1 MNNIGVKQMK
11 KTLKIVIGL
20 MLVLVLAIVSWQ
32 DFLAPI
38 KSEALSLEEA
48 EQVAKERFDGQLLE
62 SDLVNDVYLITIG
75 LDTGEYEI
83 KISKDTGEVLDVIHT
98 KIEEPPKE
106 LTEAE
111 IKQIINEKDIGK
123 IEKLDKKEQNGQL
136 EYEATVKSDQKTIT
150 LKINGE
156 TGKITT
162 QQEKDIPSNSE
173 KDTSDKKKPSNN
185 DNKNNDQGNKSA
197 NKDKARNITTAEAVQ
212 IALDTVHGEVDDID
226 LETKNGQLY
235 YFIEIETKDDME
247 AEIQIHAITG
257 EVISIEW
264 DD

>member
-32 DFLAPI
+32 VFLAPI

-83 KISKDTGEVLDVIHT
+83 KISKESGEVLDVVHT
-98 KIEEPPKE
+98 KVEDLQKG
-106 LTEAE
+106 LTESE
-111 IKQIINEKDIGK
+111 VKQIINEKDIGK

-136 EYEATVKSDQKTIT
+136 VYEATVEGDEKMIT

-156 TGKITT
+156 TGEITS
-162 QQEKDIPSNSE
+162 QEEKDTPSNS
-173 KDTSDKKKPSNN
+173 KQNASDKRKPT
-185 DNKNNDQGNKSA
+185 NNDQ
-197 NKDKARNITTAEAVQ
+197 
-212 IALDTVHGEVDDID
+212 
-226 LETKNGQLY
+226 
-235 YFIEIETKDDME
+235 
-247 AEIQIHAITG
+247 
-257 EVISIEW
+257 
-264 DD
+264 

>member
-1 MNNIGVKQMK
+1 MNKIGVKQMK

-20 MLVLVLAIVSWQ
+20 MLILVLALVSWQ
-32 DFLAPI
+32 VFLAPI

-62 SDLVNDVYLITIG
+62 SDLVNDMYLITIG

-83 KISKDTGEVLDVIHT
+83 KISKESGEVLDVVHT
-98 KIEEPPKE
+98 KVEEPQKE
-106 LTEAE
+106 LTEAD
-111 IKQIINEKDIGK
+111 IKQLINEKDIDQ

-136 EYEATVKSDQKTIT
+136 VYEATVAKDQKIIT

-156 TGKITT
+156 TGEITS
-162 QQEKDIPSNSE
+162 QEEKDISSNSNKE
-173 KDTSDKKKPSNN
+173 ANDKKKPSN
-185 DNKNNDQGNKSA
+185 NKNNDQGNKSS
-197 NKDKARNITTAEAVQ
+197 NKDKGRNITTAEAVQ
-212 IALDTVHGEVDDID
+212 IALDTVYGEVDDID